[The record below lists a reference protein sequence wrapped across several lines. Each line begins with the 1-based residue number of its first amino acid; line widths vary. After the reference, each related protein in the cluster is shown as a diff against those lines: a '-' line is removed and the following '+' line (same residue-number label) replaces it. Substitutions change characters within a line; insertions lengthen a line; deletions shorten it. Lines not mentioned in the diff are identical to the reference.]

1 MEEEMLSTAQAA
13 KVLGIS
19 PQMVRLAARA
29 GRIKGYHPYAGCT
42 KFVFKPSELKKGLVS
57 AAD

>member
-13 KVLGIS
+13 KVLGLT

-29 GRIKGYHPYAGCT
+29 GRIKAYHPYAGCA
-42 KFVFKPSELKKGLVS
+42 KFVFKYSELKKGLVS